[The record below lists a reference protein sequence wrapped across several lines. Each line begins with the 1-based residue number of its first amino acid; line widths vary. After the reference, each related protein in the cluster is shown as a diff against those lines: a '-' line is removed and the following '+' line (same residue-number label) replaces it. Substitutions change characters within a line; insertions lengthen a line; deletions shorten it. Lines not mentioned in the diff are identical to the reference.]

1 MTRTLL
7 STIYGTL
14 LASKCGSLI
23 CFDCICSNIRLNKG
37 EPVNIKEKL
46 GTGNPE
52 KEKRWKELFEEMESS
67 KEYFYRKERNKRDQE
82 K

>member
-1 MTRTLL
+1 
-7 STIYGTL
+7 
-14 LASKCGSLI
+14 
-23 CFDCICSNIRLNKG
+23 LNKG